1 MHMEV
6 EKQMS
11 GRCLQWDPAWT
22 LIPGHFPTTR
32 SPHALLTS
40 LLTALFREQ
49 ARYANSFR
57 QLGRRSKFLLESF
70 GP

>member
-22 LIPGHFPTTR
+22 LIPGHFPHHTEPTR
-32 SPHALLTS
+32 SADVSADSSIPGTGPLRK
-40 LLTALFREQ
+40 LF
-49 ARYANSFR
+49 
-57 QLGRRSKFLLESF
+57 
-70 GP
+70 